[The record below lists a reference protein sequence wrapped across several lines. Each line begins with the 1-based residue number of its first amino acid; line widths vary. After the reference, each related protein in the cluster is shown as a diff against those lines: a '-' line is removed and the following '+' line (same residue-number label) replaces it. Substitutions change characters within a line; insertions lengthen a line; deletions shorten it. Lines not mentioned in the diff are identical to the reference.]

1 MGKFICIKIN
11 RKKILLTLLSI
22 LVVAIVVIT
31 CVIMFGCKQSNY
43 SLMQRNLSEYRKVL
57 YVADTP
63 NFYATFTTG
72 KRENPYLLNGT
83 SEKKVEYG
91 VLTVKFN
98 KEIYTQPTYTL
109 LIDTI
114 QYSGKL
120 EKNPFD
126 NTYVADI
133 GREVSDAA
141 DINLKVV
148 VEEINDNINMDN
160 ASVGWKINYK
170 KALNIATEEFKD
182 ILPNYIVNNVLNAET
197 YVKIVGSTDEELS
210 NIYWYVS
217 IICQNGDSFACII
230 DPNNGEILARK
241 DNLIA

>member
-11 RKKILLTLLSI
+11 KKKILISFLTI
-22 LVVAIVVIT
+22 LVIGVIIAVT
-31 CVIMFGCKQSNY
+31 VLTFGCKPSNLN
-43 SLMQRNLSEYRKVL
+43 LMQKNLSEYRKVL
-57 YVADTP
+57 YVASTP
-63 NFYATFTTG
+63 NFDATFTTG
-72 KRENPYLLNGT
+72 KREDPYLLNGV

-98 KEIYTQPTYTL
+98 KEIVTQPTFTL

-114 QYSGKL
+114 QFSGKL

-133 GREVSDAA
+133 EKEVSDVA
-141 DINLKVV
+141 DINLKIM

-160 ASVGWKINYK
+160 ASADWKINYK
-170 KALNIATEEFKD
+170 KALSIATAEFED
-182 ILPNYIVNNVLNAET
+182 ILPNYIKNNKLKAESHI
-197 YVKIVGSTDEELS
+197 KIVGSTDKDLPK
-210 NIYWYVS
+210 IYWYVS

-230 DPNNGEILARK
+230 DPYSGEILARK